1 VGALQVPQYLLEA
14 ATEAGEAGQCNIICT
29 QPRRIAAISVAE
41 RVANE
46 RGDSPPGTPGQQQ
59 LMYWPLFLM
68 CLLLCSVLHCIASM
82 TTECAQQN
90 HSAEQTSPLSQ
101 PMVLH
106 VFSNKKSQ
114 HLNLCLTISQGLAAL
129 L

>member
-1 VGALQVPQYLLEA
+1 MGALQVPQYLFEA

-68 CLLLCSVLHCIASM
+68 CLLLCSVIHCIASM

-90 HSAEQTSPLSQ
+90 QSFVATHGAACLFQQEITAFES
-101 PMVLH
+101 VLD
-106 VFSNKKSQ
+106 N
-114 HLNLCLTISQGLAAL
+114 ISRLGRSFVACF
-129 L
+129 